1 METLNEE
8 SQRLLV
14 ASAAASTW
22 SSYRTGLR
30 AFDRFRESQN
40 FAHNWP
46 VPLSHLV
53 AFIAFLSIKQLAFST
68 ARLYIASISALHK
81 LRNIN
86 DSTAHFLIGKLLEGF
101 RRGSAKQVRTREPIT
116 YPLLVK
122 VLNVLPAIC
131 HSKYELILFKAAFA
145 LAFFGFLRIS
155 EFALTGKNT
164 AQPRMLQFDDV
175 RVIDSS
181 PPVALVHV
189 GFSKTDQRG
198 RGTELRLIGNA
209 LSQVCPVTALKE
221 FLEQRGQHSGP
232 LFCHFDK
239 SPITRYQVQAILRSA
254 LSAVGEPCSNFS
266 THSFRIGSAT
276 SAAANS
282 VSEEKIKEMGRWN
295 SEAYK
300 TYIRIPSRDISCLD
314 LV

>member
-1 METLNEE
+1 METLNDEA
-8 SQRLLV
+8 QRLLL
-14 ASAAASTW
+14 ASAATSTW

-30 AFDRFRESQN
+30 AFDKFRESQN

-46 VPLSHLV
+46 VPLAHLV
-53 AFIAFLSIKQLAFST
+53 SFIAFLSVKKLSFST

-81 LRNIN
+81 LKNFS
-86 DSTAHFLIGKLLEGF
+86 DPTAHFLIGKILEGY
-101 RRGSAKQVRTREPIT
+101 RRGSAQQVRTRGPIT
-116 YPLLVK
+116 YPVLVK
-122 VLNVLPAIC
+122 ICKVLPSIC
-131 HSKYELILFKAAFA
+131 HSQYELFLFKAAFA

-155 EFALTGKNT
+155 EFALTGNRT
-164 AQPRMLQFDDV
+164 AQQRMLQFDDV
-175 RVIDSS
+175 KLIDSS

-198 RGTELRLIGNA
+198 RGTDLRIIGNA
-209 LSQVCPVTALKE
+209 PSQVCPVIVLKD

-239 SPITRYQVQAILRSA
+239 SPITRYQVQAVLRRA

-266 THSFRIGSAT
+266 SHSFRIGSAT

-300 TYIRIPSRDISCLD
+300 TYIRIPCRDISCLE